1 MNKNV
6 SQMVLICVAAVLFGA
21 GGTRAYFT
29 HSRIV
34 DNALCVGSNTIEIR
48 EDYEPPKILTP
59 GDNIFRKK
67 VEVENTGTV
76 SCFVRVF
83 ADFSDYRIRD
93 LAQISPDG
101 SDYYSANDYANYV
114 PEEWTYISQE
124 EDSLLGGFYYYS
136 VPLEAGKTTVPLFE
150 KIKCSFQSAE
160 EIREFDIL
168 VSAESVQ
175 IYDKNGAEFTG
186 EYGYRDAW
194 MEYLER
200 R

>member
-6 SQMVLICVAAVLFGA
+6 SRMILVCMAAALFGA
-21 GGTRAYFT
+21 GGTWAYFT
-29 HSRIV
+29 HSRIA
-34 DNALCVGSNTIEIR
+34 DNAFHVGSNTIEIQ
-48 EDYEPPKILTP
+48 ENYEPPKTLTT
-59 GDNIFRKK
+59 GENIFRKK
-67 VEVENTGTV
+67 VQVKNTGTV

-83 ADFSDYRIRD
+83 ADFSDYRIRN

-101 SDYYSANDYANYV
+101 SDYYPANDYAGYV
-114 PEEWTYISQE
+114 PEEWTYISPE
-124 EDSLLGGFYYYS
+124 EDLLLGGFYYYS
-136 VPLEAGKTTVPLFE
+136 APLEAGKTTDPLFE

-186 EYGYRDAW
+186 EYGYREAW
-194 MEYLER
+194 TEYLER